1 MTGDEVANILIKKLL
16 DLNFIVHRQNSI
28 TTSSIYIKLDYGV
41 ACGIRIAD
49 HPGRKKYHYRF
60 NVIKDYKGNKVITH
74 RSNLV
79 SYFFDF
85 NELDKVIDAVQNEKQ
100 NKINNYGIE
109 NYQKFMERNSQD
121 ELYTRTNKMEGEK
134 SWKD

>member
-1 MTGDEVANILIKKLL
+1 MNGDEIANTLIKRLL

-28 TTSSIYIKLDYGV
+28 TTSSIYLKLDYGV

-79 SYFFDF
+79 SYFFDY
-85 NELDKVIDAVQNEKQ
+85 NELDKVIAAVQNEKQ
-100 NKINNYGIE
+100 NKINTYGIK
-109 NYQKFMERNSQD
+109 NYQKFMERNSRD
-121 ELYTRTNKMEGEK
+121 DLYKRTNKMEGEN
-134 SWKD
+134 